1 MSIPCNR
8 CNRPLPKWELAG
20 QHAALCPECGA
31 SSVVRVFPALF
42 YAPSGPVAAEAAA
55 EGESTC
61 FDHPA
66 KRAVAACSRCGRFV
80 CQLCAVEFKGT
91 VWCPSCFTAGEHKPK
106 TASEPTGFENSR
118 TLYDSTALIVA
129 TVPLLLWPFTAI
141 SAPIALFL
149 AVRYWNRPLSLV
161 RRWRWRS
168 ALAAALALCEI
179 GGWILGIAY
188 VALKA
193 GTGRG

>member
-1 MSIPCNR
+1 MPVPCNR
-8 CNRPLPKWELAG
+8 CNQPLPKWGLATG
-20 QHAALCPECGA
+20 EAVLCPECGA
-31 SSVVRVFPALF
+31 ASLVRVFPALF
-42 YAPSGPVAAEAAA
+42 YAPSGPAAAEAAE
-55 EGESTC
+55 EGEATC

-80 CQLCAVEFKGT
+80 CQLCEVEFKGA
-91 VWCPSCFTAGEHKPK
+91 VWCPSCFTAGETQAK
-106 TASEPTGFENSR
+106 TPGFGNSR

-129 TVPLLLWPFTAI
+129 AAPLLVWPFTAI

-168 ALAAALALCEI
+168 ALAAAVALCEI
-179 GGWILGIAY
+179 GAWIWGITY
-188 VALKA
+188 LLLK
-193 GTGRG
+193 GRS